1 MAANIFEAEPIEG
14 KKKRFLTAAF
24 PYPNSPQHIGHAR
37 TYSVTDAY
45 ARYLRHL
52 GYNVLFPMAF
62 HVTGTPIIA
71 MAQRIAEGD
80 KSVIDV
86 LMNIY
91 GIPKEKL
98 PELTDPKKLVMY
110 FSQEVEQGMKEMGF
124 SIDWRRKFYTFDP
137 HFNKFIEWQFH
148 KLKEAGLLVKGSH
161 PVAWSLKLNS
171 AMGSHDTKGD
181 VDPEIEEVVAIK
193 FPYKDGFLLATTYR
207 PETLFGLTNMW
218 INPEGKYLKIRDKES
233 GEIYY
238 ISKGTLDNFSA
249 QRDVD
254 VLEELD
260 GNAIIEG
267 GQCKNPANGE
277 EVPIFP
283 ATFVDVESGT
293 GVVMSVPAHAPFDYV
308 ALRDLGKEGLAKK
321 IINVPGYD
329 IPAKDIVEKMH
340 ITNQQDPKLEQAT
353 KRVYKDE
360 NMKGKMLVWKEGMPV
375 KEAKEAVK
383 EWLINDGKA
392 LRYYIIANGPVYS
405 RAGDKIVVK
414 LVKDQWFITY
424 GNKEWKEKA
433 YQCLEGMKT
442 IPPEIKQELKN
453 TVDWLD
459 RKACTRSRGL
469 GTKFPFDE
477 GQMIESLSDSTI
489 YPAFYTISHLIKDF
503 SPEELTV
510 EFFDYVL
517 LGKGEPINDKHAVL
531 RKSFDYWYPVDSR
544 HSGPDLIRNHLTFYI
559 MNHVAIFPREKWPRQ
574 IVING
579 FVLMDGKKMSKSLG
593 NILPLRKAIKEHG
606 ADIIRFSV
614 VSGSDLLQ
622 DTNFNRPLVEG
633 IKQRL
638 AFFDDMLK
646 KSSGNGDSFADK
658 WIRESVKAKLS
669 TLRDEIERLDLREIS
684 KKWFYD
690 FYYELKW
697 YNDVKN
703 GKIELDDVFDKWLIV
718 LEPLL
723 PFFVADKKGENA
735 VFEPLPEADTY
746 DEATIA
752 AMGVVRDLYSDIANL
767 QRMVEQKSGKKPS
780 NIKII
785 VPAAW
790 KYRLFERLKA
800 EKGNLKA
807 VYTDESLAQ
816 HKEEIMRITKALKNK
831 LYSIPSLPTRD
842 LFEKAL
848 EESKAVLATL
858 GSVSVIS
865 EEECQHEKAKA
876 SLPLKPAV
884 VLE

>member
-37 TYSVTDAY
+37 TYSVADTY

-80 KSVIDV
+80 KGVIDV
-86 LMNIY
+86 LVNIY

-98 PELTDPKKLVMY
+98 PELTDPKKLVLY
-110 FSQEVEQGMKEMGF
+110 FSQEIEQGMKEMGF

-148 KLKEAGLLVKGSH
+148 KLKKAGLLVKGSH

-171 AMGSHDTKGD
+171 AVGSHDTKGD

-193 FPYKDGFLLATTYR
+193 FPFEDAYLLATTYR

-218 INPEGKYLKIRDKES
+218 INPEGEYVKVRDKNS
-233 GEIYY
+233 GEPYY
-238 ISKGTLDNFSA
+238 ISRGTLDNFSA
-249 QRDVD
+249 QLDVE
-254 VLEELD
+254 VVQ
-260 GNAIIEG
+260 EG
-267 GQCKNPANGE
+267 IKGDYFIGKQCKNPANGE

-293 GVVMSVPAHAPFDYV
+293 GIVMSVPAHAPFDYV
-308 ALRDLGKEGLAKK
+308 ALRDLGKEDMIKK
-321 IINVPGYD
+321 IIDVPGYD
-329 IPAKDIVEKMH
+329 IPAKDIVEEMH
-340 ITNQQDPKLEQAT
+340 IINQQDPKLEQAT

-405 RAGDKIVVK
+405 RAGDKVVVK
-414 LVKDQWFITY
+414 LVKDQWFINY
-424 GNKEWKEKA
+424 GDKQWKEKA
-433 YQCLEGMKT
+433 YKCLDRMKT
-442 IPPEIKQELKN
+442 IPPETKQELRN
-453 TVDWLD
+453 TIDWLD

-489 YPAFYTISHLIKDF
+489 YPAFYTISHLIKEF

-510 EFFDYVL
+510 EFFDYIF
-517 LGKGEPINDKHAVL
+517 LGKGEPINEKHEAM
-531 RKSFDYWYPVDSR
+531 RKSFTYWYPVDSR
-544 HSGPDLIRNHLTFYI
+544 HSGPDLIRNHLSFYI
-559 MNHVAIFPREKWPRQ
+559 MNHVAIFPEELWPKQ

-579 FVLMDGKKMSKSLG
+579 FVLMNGKKMSKSLG

-646 KSSGNGDSFADK
+646 KNSGNGNSFADK

-669 TLRDEIERLDLREIS
+669 TLLDEIERLDLREIS

-690 FYYELKW
+690 FYHELKW
-697 YNDVKN
+697 YSDVKN
-703 GKIELDDVFDKWLIV
+703 GKVELDDVFDKWLIV

-723 PFFVADKKGENA
+723 PFFVAERKGEKA
-735 VFEPLPEADTY
+735 VFEPLPKAEPY
-746 DEATIA
+746 DERVIA
-752 AMGVVRDLYSDIANL
+752 AMNVARELYSDIANL
-767 QRMVEQKSGKKPS
+767 IHMMEEKGKGKPTKLTVV
-780 NIKII
+780 I
-785 VPAAW
+785 PAVW
-790 KYRLFERLKA
+790 KYELFEKLKA

-807 VYTDESLAQ
+807 VYADESLAQ
-816 HKEEIMRITKALKNK
+816 HKEKIARITKALKSK
-831 LYSIPSLPTRD
+831 LYSIPALPTRE
-842 LFEKAL
+842 LFKQAL
-848 EESKAVLATL
+848 EEAAHLFTTFGEL
-858 GSVSVIS
+858 HIVS
-865 EEECQHEKAKA
+865 EGECQHEKAKA

-884 VLE
+884 ILE